1 MKHFQSFSLG
11 LILILASSFA
21 SASPEKLLS
30 QLQHMRLTSISSM
43 TNFFMFSSLNAD
55 RKYERRMLKDI
66 ASFDEALKAAQSL
79 VSSGTPNEY
88 VSNIETDWKNYRA
101 TILVHQ
107 KTLNNMGQIATEESM
122 AVGKQG
128 NALSSSIAKAYDNIA
143 SASSANP
150 NIKRARE
157 LAILLQEMTTQY
169 AASGSGGDEVYH
181 SGEYKRSMVDMS
193 KAFTKELK
201 QLSTK
206 ASNTDATFL
215 LENINSKWR
224 LLNQSLNNEEGG
236 TVPFMIISF
245 NDRIIHHLEELE
257 TKVQ

>member
-1 MKHFQSFSLG
+1 MKHLQFFSLG
-11 LILILASSFA
+11 LLLTLASSFA
-21 SASPEKLLS
+21 SASPEKLLG
-30 QLQHMRLTSISSM
+30 QLQQMRLTSISSM

-66 ASFDEALKAAQSL
+66 AAFDEALKSAQSL

-88 VSNIETDWKNYRA
+88 ISSIEADWNSYRT
-101 TILVHQ
+101 TIKAHQ
-107 KTLNNMGQIATEESM
+107 KTLDNMGQIAPEESM

-128 NALSSSIAKAYDNIA
+128 NALSSSIAKAYDSIA
-143 SASSANP
+143 SATSASP
-150 NIKRARE
+150 NVKRARE

-193 KAFTKELK
+193 QAFTEELK
-201 QLSTK
+201 KLSAKT
-206 ASNTDATFL
+206 SNTDATFL

-224 LLNQSLNNEEGG
+224 LLNQSLNNGEGG

-245 NDRIIHHLEELE
+245 NDRIIHHLAELE